1 MSDLG
6 KDFTEPVSWTY
17 DLTDP
22 RLIVRRYAPEKL
34 SLNEQR
40 KGFFDS
46 CLLWLKSWF
55 YGLPIE
61 LKPVQSG
68 AVNGLPQAYTLCV
81 VYHTAAI
88 LLARPYVR
96 NQALAAS
103 APDHLAQK
111 ATGIFLEAA
120 RNIASLGDQYRQV
133 FGSFRKSPIT
143 ATYANLSAALALL
156 NPPSQC
162 RSSLNQADQASINS
176 CIQTLKELSTA
187 WTPPGKFHRNILEDD
202 QRHNAAAR
210 RGNHF

>member
-1 MSDLG
+1 MGCPSNSSPS
-6 KDFTEPVSWTY
+6 KAE
-17 DLTDP
+17 
-22 RLIVRRYAPEKL
+22 RLMGCPKRTL
-34 SLNEQR
+34 SVWSTTQLR
-40 KGFFDS
+40 FFS
-46 CLLWLKSWF
+46 P
-55 YGLPIE
+55 GHT
-61 LKPVQSG
+61 SG
-68 AVNGLPQAYTLCV
+68 TQA
-81 VYHTAAI
+81 
-88 LLARPYVR
+88 R
-96 NQALAAS
+96 LAAS